1 MMFKAMKFRQL
12 TTVVATTALL
22 LLSTAQAQLVTPTTL
37 TVDDNKIQAKLTL
50 SSLIEVDLS
59 VEFENSIGLN
69 ANNIEITAE
78 LLDPTDLTIT
88 SRLPSVLTS
97 AVSGFPVLVSISP
110 KPDAGFGF
118 EGLAT
123 VELYTKAIHYTPTIP
138 WRLFTS
144 HNGGA
149 FEDITVLM
157 SSGSIRARGSTGQ
170 FSDFII
176 LLDNRPST
184 TVINDKVASLSTTV
198 NDNRDE
204 IAPLL
209 EAAIDS
215 GINDI
220 QSALAINDDDAAL
233 TAVDSL
239 ITLVDSASGSQIADV
254 WRSSGDLVNVKG
266 LLLTQLQTLRFS
278 LRTL

>member
-1 MMFKAMKFRQL
+1 MFTAMKFRQL

-22 LLSTAQAQLVTPTTL
+22 LFSTAQAQVVTPATL

-50 SSLIEVDLS
+50 SSLIEVDLT

-69 ANNIEITAE
+69 ANNIDITAE

-88 SRLPSVLTS
+88 DRLPSTLTS

-110 KPDAGFGF
+110 KANAGFGF

-144 HNGGA
+144 HDGGT
-149 FEDITVLM
+149 FEDITMLT
-157 SSGSIRARGSTGQ
+157 SSGSFRARGSTGQ

-176 LLDNRPST
+176 LLDNRPSAS
-184 TVINDKVASLSTTV
+184 VINDKVASLSSIV
-198 NDNRDE
+198 NGNRDK
-204 IAPLL
+204 ISALL
-209 EAAIDS
+209 ETAIDS
-215 GINDI
+215 GINDV
-220 QSALAINDDDAAL
+220 QSALAVNDDDAAL
-233 TAVDSL
+233 VAVDSL
-239 ITLVDSASGSQIADV
+239 ISLIENASGNEIADV
-254 WRSSGDLVNVKG
+254 WRSSGDVVNVKG